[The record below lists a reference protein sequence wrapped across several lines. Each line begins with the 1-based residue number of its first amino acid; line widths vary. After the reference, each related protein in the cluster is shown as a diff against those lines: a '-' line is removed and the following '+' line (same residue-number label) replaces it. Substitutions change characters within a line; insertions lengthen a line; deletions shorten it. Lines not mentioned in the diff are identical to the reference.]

1 MINIL
6 KHKLND
12 IEGIKLGI
20 PGTNEL
26 SQMNRIVLKNEIKEL
41 KPMHFSQHLFLKTL
55 CGTCRTKPGDL

>member
-12 IEGIKLGI
+12 TEGIKLET

-41 KPMHFSQHLFLKTL
+41 KPMYFSQHHFL
-55 CGTCRTKPGDL
+55 